1 MNYMEKSN
9 QFTVHL
15 ASQEIEVLIHSAE
28 EGGFWGECPS
38 FPGCIT
44 EGESQE
50 EIIENIKE
58 IIGSFIIT
66 KNKI

>member
-1 MNYMEKSN
+1 VY
-9 QFTVHL
+9 L
-15 ASQEIEVLIHSAE
+15 AKQKIEVLIHSAE
-28 EGGFWGECPS
+28 EGGFWGECPN

-58 IIGSFIIT
+58 IIGSLT
-66 KNKI
+66 TTENKI